1 MSGMIGT
8 NIRVLRKRNKQ
19 SQEFLAERLG
29 VSRQT
34 IAKWESGESLPD
46 LYRCRVLADHFQVS
60 LDQLSGDL
68 TEAEANRMAP
78 RGKHFFG
85 VAQVGQDGQ
94 VNVPKKAL
102 ERFGIREG
110 DQLVVLGDDS
120 SMGIALLKRDTLLDF
135 AEMIRNAEP
144 EGGE

>member
-1 MSGMIGT
+1 MIGT

-19 SQEFLAERLG
+19 SQEYLAERLG

-46 LYRCRVLADHFQVS
+46 VYKCRVLADHFQVS
-60 LDQLSGDL
+60 LYQLSGDL
-68 TEAEANRMAP
+68 TEEEANRLAP

-85 VAQVGQDGQ
+85 VAQVNEAGALKIPAQ
-94 VNVPKKAL
+94 AL
-102 ERFGIREG
+102 ERFGIRAG
-110 DQLVVLGDDS
+110 DQMVVLGDDS
-120 SMGIALLKRDTLLDF
+120 SMGIALMKRDTFLDF

-144 EGGE
+144 EGRE